1 MNVFNN
7 KRHPAYFQ
15 RRVSSYNCFSFQNYY
30 YGSINSYWKCKTLS
44 REKQRKGTWARSSE
58 KEIRRFEMKVSN
70 LEKNKARLLK
80 QRLYK
85 REYRKRMKDQP
96 LSVSDSF
103 EEGLTQRSSHM
114 KLEKLKSHFLEGQ
127 GRGMLLF
134 QVWQK
139 SFSCVYYL
147 NIHKVI
153 EVSMQFSLRRV
164 WTRVFLRSLTYH
176 QILMTLSK
184 KSRVIPI
191 AKTVWTRNVT
201 IVNYRRK
208 LLKAERSRPII

>member
-1 MNVFNN
+1 
-7 KRHPAYFQ
+7 
-15 RRVSSYNCFSFQNYY
+15 
-30 YGSINSYWKCKTLS
+30 
-44 REKQRKGTWARSSE
+44 
-58 KEIRRFEMKVSN
+58 MKVSN
-70 LEKNKARLLK
+70 LEKHKARLLK
-80 QRLYK
+80 ERLYK

-114 KLEKLKSHFLEGQ
+114 KSEKLKSHFLEGQ

-139 SFSCVYYL
+139 SFSYVYYL

-164 WTRVFLRSLTYH
+164 
-176 QILMTLSK
+176 
-184 KSRVIPI
+184 
-191 AKTVWTRNVT
+191 
-201 IVNYRRK
+201 
-208 LLKAERSRPII
+208 

>member
-1 MNVFNN
+1 
-7 KRHPAYFQ
+7 
-15 RRVSSYNCFSFQNYY
+15 
-30 YGSINSYWKCKTLS
+30 
-44 REKQRKGTWARSSE
+44 
-58 KEIRRFEMKVSN
+58 MKVSN

-85 REYRKRMKDQP
+85 REYRKRKKDQP

-103 EEGLTQRSSHM
+103 EEGLTKRSKHM

-164 WTRVFLRSLTYH
+164 
-176 QILMTLSK
+176 
-184 KSRVIPI
+184 
-191 AKTVWTRNVT
+191 
-201 IVNYRRK
+201 
-208 LLKAERSRPII
+208 